1 MYDKQEHRIDLATGI
16 ARLGAIC
23 YVLWGLL
30 HYYAAY
36 GAFKFASEVPA
47 SMERGQLQQEAFYLA
62 FFATT
67 GIVVGIMLNWRNDRL
82 GFWLNAIAVS
92 SADIP
97 FILFVLLPGYM
108 PFWPGVLGPALWI
121 SALIC
126 TAIGQSSRLQ
136 IMPAERSASRAAGA
150 EL

>member
-16 ARLGAIC
+16 ARLGAVC

-30 HYYAAY
+30 HYNAAY
-36 GAFKFASEVPA
+36 GVFEFASKVPA
-47 SMERGQLQQEAFYLA
+47 SMERGRLQQEAFYLA

-67 GIVVGIMLNWRNDRL
+67 GIVVGIVLNWRNNRL

-92 SADIP
+92 TGDIP

-108 PFWPGVLGPALWI
+108 PLWPGVLGPALWI
-121 SALIC
+121 AALIC
-126 TAIGQSSRLQ
+126 TAIGQSLQ
-136 IMPAERSASRAAGA
+136 IIPVDRSASRAAGA
-150 EL
+150 GL